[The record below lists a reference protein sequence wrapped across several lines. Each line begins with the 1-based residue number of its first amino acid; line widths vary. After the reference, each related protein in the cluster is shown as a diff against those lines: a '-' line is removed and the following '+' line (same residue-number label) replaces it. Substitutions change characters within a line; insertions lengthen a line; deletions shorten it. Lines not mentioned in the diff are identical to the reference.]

1 MPGILKRQKFKWTS
15 LPVIRRP
22 ESLWKMSYGYFWR
35 TKCSVSPQ
43 GKPWIARVGI
53 TWKEGLA
60 DVLGTCH
67 WRSVFCS
74 QCHRSPSEETVQKDS
89 CICESFCEKLTD
101 ACYRGEKDG
110 VRKLILQYL
119 MYSYLI
125 YCLDF
130 GKPALQHTLGASFS
144 PQMSSSWMA
153 VGKRVVTVANLC
165 WGLGVHKVWRMGD
178 YAHVD
183 VPLLHL
189 TETTSFWCH
198 PSVRVGVGEVH
209 IVSHQKR
216 HSCTHRRSQSKQ
228 LWDQVSDI
236 INLMLPSRGA
246 VVLCV
251 KRVYGNSVQDN
262 LIQGMWW
269 TC

>member
-1 MPGILKRQKFKWTS
+1 MKKHSLCGHWNEIIFHFPFKNIKTNHLNAIRVKKSKRVEDHDFSKVESCWGAPVCHCWQIKSCDKIFDGNLQVLCVCRRAWGENNTKRSPNFNINRASWLPGILKRQKFKWTS

-60 DVLGTCH
+60 DVRGTCH

-101 ACYRGEKDG
+101 ACYRGEKDT

-119 MYSYLI
+119 IWI

-130 GKPALQHTLGASFS
+130 GKPGLQHTLGASS
-144 PQMSSSWMA
+144 SLQMSLSWMA
-153 VGKRVVTVANLC
+153 VEK
-165 WGLGVHKVWRMGD
+165 
-178 YAHVD
+178 
-183 VPLLHL
+183 
-189 TETTSFWCH
+189 ES
-198 PSVRVGVGEVH
+198 
-209 IVSHQKR
+209 SH
-216 HSCTHRRSQSKQ
+216 HS
-228 LWDQVSDI
+228 
-236 INLMLPSRGA
+236 
-246 VVLCV
+246 
-251 KRVYGNSVQDN
+251 
-262 LIQGMWW
+262 
-269 TC
+269 